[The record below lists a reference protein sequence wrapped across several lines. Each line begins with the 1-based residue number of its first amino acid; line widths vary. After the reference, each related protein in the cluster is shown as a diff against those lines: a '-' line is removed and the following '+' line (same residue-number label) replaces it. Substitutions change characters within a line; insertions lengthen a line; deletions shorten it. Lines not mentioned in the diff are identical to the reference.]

1 MKSYKTIAEYV
12 KGQGKGERALIQE
25 MRTLCK
31 ELVPEGEEA
40 IRYGIPTIR
49 LHDTNLIHFAV
60 MKSHF
65 GFYPSSSGVKAFEKD
80 LKKMKIDYSKGCI
93 RIPYSTPFP
102 KALITR
108 IIKFRIKEV
117 IEASDK

>member
-1 MKSYKTIAEYV
+1 MQSYKTIAEYV
-12 KGQGKGERALIQE
+12 KGQGKGARAFIQE

-65 GFYPSSSGVKAFEKD
+65 GFYPSSSGVKVFEKD

-93 RIPYSTPFP
+93 RFPYGTPLP
-102 KALITR
+102 ISLIKK
-108 IIKFRIKEV
+108 IILFRIKEV
-117 IEASDK
+117 KALSK